1 MTTEAWFRCGRLH
14 HFPICLTGLDFFL
27 LLSAF
32 DVLLSFVSYADF
44 HKRSANN
51 KVFSFCAF
59 FFFSFL
65 VTIFLF
71 PGYCKA
77 FVLKKKRKE
86 KREPP
91 PSQKKTQF
99 TQEEWV
105 TRWEGGIWSKG
116 RYGSYRWG
124 IGNTYIW

>member
-77 FVLKKKRKE
+77 FVLKKKRKKGTPTLTKE
-86 KREPP
+86 NAVY
-91 PSQKKTQF
+91 S
-99 TQEEWV
+99 
-105 TRWEGGIWSKG
+105 GGVG
-116 RYGSYRWG
+116 HTVGG
-124 IGNTYIW
+124 GNLE

>member
-1 MTTEAWFRCGRLH
+1 MFS
-14 HFPICLTGLDFFL
+14 FL
-27 LLSAF
+27 LSVMQISIKEAQTIRF
-32 DVLLSFVSYADF
+32 FPSVLF
-44 HKRSANN
+44 
-51 KVFSFCAF
+51 FSFL
-59 FFFSFL
+59 FL